1 MKRSGVR
8 LCRLQAVSY
17 VDGVLVTVPFEGRY
31 FPNMVVEVSLPD
43 GTEDTFSQWV
53 VNGQRVEGTGRR
65 LQLRIESDLTIEVR
79 DS

>member
-1 MKRSGVR
+1 MGR
-8 LCRLQAVSY
+8 
-17 VDGVLVTVPFEGRY
+17 FEGRY
-31 FPNMVVEVSLPD
+31 FPNTVVEMSLPD
-43 GTEDTFSQWV
+43 GTEVTFSQWV